1 MPGTEKTLLAKTLAG
16 EAGVPFYAVS
26 GSEMVDPY
34 FGVGAK
40 KIRNLFKEVR
50 NNAPCVLFIDEID
63 TIGKKRGAIK
73 DDDGSIINQLLTEMD
88 GFTKSLGV
96 IIIAATNRI
105 DVLDPALLRP
115 GRFYRQVIVGF
126 PDFKARESILKVHTR
141 NKKIDPLVDL
151 FCIAKMTPGMSG
163 AQLEAVLNEA
173 SILTVRNNKDL
184 ITKQ

>member
-1 MPGTEKTLLAKTLAG
+1 MGASIPKGVILSGPPGTEKTLLAKALAG

-63 TIGKKRGAIK
+63 TIGKKRGAIQN
-73 DDDGSIINQLLTEMD
+73 DDGSIINQLLTEMD

-126 PDFKARESILKVHTR
+126 PDLKTRESILKVHAR
-141 NKKIDPLVDL
+141 NKKNRSFI
-151 FCIAKMTPGMSG
+151 
-163 AQLEAVLNEA
+163 
-173 SILTVRNNKDL
+173 
-184 ITKQ
+184 